1 MTRRTDG
8 MRLALT
14 LVLVCLACAQPEK
27 LEATTDLY
35 LIEIGGEGEVAE
47 PVNLT
52 ARDGY
57 DNQPRFL
64 PDGRLLYVSRTDG
77 RADLFE
83 LDLETR
89 RARQVTTTT
98 LENEYSPQP
107 VPGSDRI
114 SMIRVERNGDYR
126 LLTSDR
132 DGGNTRTVTDL
143 VHDPIGYYAW
153 IDQRTV
159 AVVVTVLPTELL
171 LIDLER
177 HRFQSIAKGVGRS
190 IQTVPGR
197 RSVSFVDLDT
207 AEPWIKEYSLDTGE
221 IRLIAPLPGGE
232 DHAWTPEGR
241 LLAGRGSELLA
252 LSPGL
257 IPSWEPVADLS
268 TSGIREISRIAVG
281 PGGKHL
287 ILVGEPGDP

>member
-14 LVLVCLACAQPEK
+14 LVLVCLACAQPET

-35 LIEIGGEGEVAE
+35 LIEIGGEGEVAK

-52 ARDGY
+52 TRDGY

-89 RARQVTTTT
+89 QARQLTTTT

-126 LLTSDR
+126 LLTADR
-132 DGGNTRTVTDL
+132 DGGNTRAVTDL

-153 IDQRTV
+153 IDERTV

-177 HRFQSIAKGVGRS
+177 QRFQSIAKGVGRS

-197 RSVSFVDLDT
+197 RSVSFVHLDT
-207 AEPWIKEYSLDTGE
+207 AEPWIKEYSLDAGE
-221 IRLIAPLPGGE
+221 SQLIAPLPGGE
-232 DHAWTPEGR
+232 DHAWTPDGR
-241 LLAGRGSELLA
+241 LLAGRGSELLG
-252 LSPGL
+252 LSPGM
-257 IPSWEPVADLS
+257 IPNWEPVADLS
-268 TSGIREISRIAVG
+268 SSGIREISRITVA